1 MAFGGFTEDTGE
13 WKMSVPPNVL
23 GCISISMDT
32 MY

>member
-23 GCISISMDT
+23 GSVSMDT
-32 MY
+32 MC